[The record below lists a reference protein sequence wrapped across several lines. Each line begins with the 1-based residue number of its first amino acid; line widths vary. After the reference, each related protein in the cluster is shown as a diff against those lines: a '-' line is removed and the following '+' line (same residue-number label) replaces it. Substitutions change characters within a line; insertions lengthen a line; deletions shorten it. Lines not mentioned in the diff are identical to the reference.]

1 MNTEKNELKSEASAE
16 VSAEIKAKWQV
27 WKNIKSKKAKALLIL
42 VAIGLVCLK
51 IFTTVLTFD
60 WLASFFN

>member
-1 MNTEKNELKSEASAE
+1 MNTEKNELKSE
-16 VSAEIKAKWQV
+16 VSAEIKAKWQA
-27 WKNIKSKKAKALLIL
+27 WSNIKSKKTKALLIIL
-42 VAIGLVCLK
+42 AIGLVWLK

>member
-1 MNTEKNELKSEASAE
+1 MKTEKDE
-16 VSAEIKAKWQV
+16 VKEEIKAKWRY
-27 WKNIKSKKAKALLIL
+27 WKSIKSKKIKALLIL
-42 VAIGLVCLK
+42 LFIGLVWLK

>member
-1 MNTEKNELKSEASAE
+1 MNTEKNELKSE

-27 WKNIKSKKAKALLIL
+27 WNNIKSKKTKALLIIL
-42 VAIGLVCLK
+42 AIALVCLK